1 MASKKILQ
9 GFLVLNISIVI
20 YGYFIGFNKSLWWD
34 ELMSIHYA
42 RELSNLDL
50 KEIFTQDANA
60 PFFYLF
66 LNSAEQ
72 IFRIFNIN
80 VDENV
85 YLIRIVNF
93 IGFIPILLS
102 YKLLRE
108 EKTEI
113 DINTIFFLLIS
124 SNYFFY
130 YILDLRPYFLL
141 LSFTFLISVINL
153 TDTVEGKHK
162 YLFFLSSIIVSFLHI
177 YGLTLSMSILSYRFI
192 VNFYQKNLNRLK
204 VDVCFI
210 TLLFLVFFLSYFLQI
225 TNSEAMSVFGYLKF
239 QLWFVKA
246 FIIWASNA
254 LIFLFFATIFIIFFK
269 KRKSSN
275 ISYFIKSFLNKT
287 YLNILGQTVPII
299 ILLIVVLL
307 VSFLVFPII
316 HFRQLIVIYP
326 SLALIGGLLA
336 YDLFRNNLP
345 KIFLITFL
353 LSATFINIKY
363 YLKNIINTEQNIEW
377 VIKKTFNQ
385 NCVGVDVYFND
396 DGREKILDYI
406 NPLVQI
412 YSKNFRPVKSL
423 SKLDLNNFLINK
435 NCDILIFSFHTYDLE
450 ENLENLNYSGLNLN
464 IKYAPNV
471 VKEISKSG
479 AIVIVENK

>member
-9 GFLVLNISIVI
+9 GFLFLNISIVI

-34 ELMSIHYA
+34 ELMSIYYA
-42 RELSNLDL
+42 REISNLDL

-85 YLIRIVNF
+85 YLIRIVNLV
-93 IGFIPILLS
+93 GFIPILLS
-102 YKLLRE
+102 YKLLKE

-113 DINTIFFLLIS
+113 DIVTVFFLLIS

-192 VNFYQKNLNRLK
+192 VNLYQKNLNRLK

-225 TNSEAMSVFGYLKF
+225 TNSEVMSVFGYLKF

-254 LIFLFFATIFIIFFK
+254 LIFLFFATILIIFLK

-275 ISYFIKSFLNKT
+275 VSYFVKSFLNKT

-377 VIKKTFNQ
+377 VVKKTFNQ

-471 VKEISKSG
+471 VKDTSKSG
-479 AIVIVENK
+479 AIVLVENK

>member
-9 GFLVLNISIVI
+9 GFLFLNISIVI

-34 ELMSIHYA
+34 ELMSIYYA
-42 RELSNLDL
+42 REISNLDL

-85 YLIRIVNF
+85 YLIRIVNLV
-93 IGFIPILLS
+93 GFIPILLS

-113 DINTIFFLLIS
+113 DIVTVFFLLIS

-192 VNFYQKNLNRLK
+192 VNLYQKNLNRLK

-225 TNSEAMSVFGYLKF
+225 TNSEVMSVFGYLKF

-254 LIFLFFATIFIIFFK
+254 LIFLFFATILIIFLK

-275 ISYFIKSFLNKT
+275 VSYFVKSFLNKT

-377 VIKKTFNQ
+377 VVKKTFDQ

-471 VKEISKSG
+471 VKDTSKSG
-479 AIVIVENK
+479 AIVLVENK

>member
-9 GFLVLNISIVI
+9 GFLFLNISIVI

-34 ELMSIHYA
+34 ELMSIYYA
-42 RELSNLDL
+42 REISNLDL

-85 YLIRIVNF
+85 YLIRIVNLV
-93 IGFIPILLS
+93 GFIPILLS

-113 DINTIFFLLIS
+113 DIVTVFFLLIS

-192 VNFYQKNLNRLK
+192 VNLYQKNLNRLK

-225 TNSEAMSVFGYLKF
+225 TNSEVMSVFGYLKF

-254 LIFLFFATIFIIFFK
+254 LIFLFFATILIIFLK

-275 ISYFIKSFLNKT
+275 VSYFVKSFLNKT

-377 VIKKTFNQ
+377 VVKKTFNQ

-396 DGREKILDYI
+396 DGREKILNYI

-471 VKEISKSG
+471 VNDTSKSG
-479 AIVIVENK
+479 AIVLVENK

>member
-9 GFLVLNISIVI
+9 GFLFLNISIII

-34 ELMSIHYA
+34 ELMSMHYA

-50 KEIFTQDANA
+50 REIFTQDANA

-72 IFRIFNIN
+72 IFRILSINI
-80 VDENV
+80 DENV
-85 YLIRIVNF
+85 YLIRIVNL
-93 IGFIPILLS
+93 IGFVPILLA

-113 DINTIFFLLIS
+113 DIYTIFFLLIS

-192 VNFYQKNLNRLK
+192 VNLYQKNLNRLK
-204 VDVCFI
+204 VDVYFI

-225 TNSEAMSVFGYLKF
+225 TNSEVMSVFGYLKF

-287 YLNILGQTVPII
+287 YFNILGQTVPII

-326 SLALIGGLLA
+326 SLTLIGGLLA

-353 LSATFINIKY
+353 LFATFINIKY

-377 VIKKTFNQ
+377 VVKKTFNQ

-471 VKEISKSG
+471 VKETSKSG

>member
-9 GFLVLNISIVI
+9 GFLFLNISIVI

-34 ELMSIHYA
+34 ELMSIYYA
-42 RELSNLDL
+42 REISNLDL

-85 YLIRIVNF
+85 YLIRIVNLV
-93 IGFIPILLS
+93 GFIPILLS

-113 DINTIFFLLIS
+113 DIVTVFFLLIS

-192 VNFYQKNLNRLK
+192 VNLYQKNLNRLK

-225 TNSEAMSVFGYLKF
+225 TNSEVMSVFGYLKF

-254 LIFLFFATIFIIFFK
+254 LIFLFFATILIIFLK

-275 ISYFIKSFLNKT
+275 VSYFVKSFLNKT

-377 VIKKTFNQ
+377 VVKKTFNQ

-471 VKEISKSG
+471 VKDTSKSG
-479 AIVIVENK
+479 AIVLVENK